1 MFKTIFKKFSSS
13 TNKKNIDPVL
23 HGHKNYEDK
32 LFKSIVGFSDIKQ
45 FLMRCIISKEQ
56 VHLLFTGPPATSKT
70 VFLLEMFRELSNSYF
85 IDSTATSGVGIVD
98 FLFSNPNTKFLLI
111 DEIDKLTKKD
121 QTVLYNLMET
131 GILTEMK
138 AEKTKGF
145 RQQKMNIKIFAT
157 CNELTKLT
165 QPLKSRFMKLELPEY
180 TWEEFLTISN
190 NLIKSRYKY
199 LDERVSTRIAEVVWN
214 DINTKDIRD
223 VLQIARLTR
232 NLEDIEVIA
241 HTLMKYKPKY

>member
-1 MFKTIFKKFSSS
+1 LFKTIFKKFSSS
-13 TNKKNIDPVL
+13 TNKKN
-23 HGHKNYEDK
+23 GNKNYEDK
-32 LFKSIVGFSDIKQ
+32 LFNSIVGFADIKK

-56 VHLLFTGPPATSKT
+56 VHILFTGPPATSKT
-70 VFLLEMFRELSNSYF
+70 VFLLEMFKELSNSYF
-85 IDSTATSGVGIVD
+85 IDSTSTSGVGIVD
-98 FLFSNPNTKFLLI
+98 FLFSNPTTKFLLI

-180 TWEEFLTISN
+180 TWEEFLTIST
-190 NLIKSRYKY
+190 NLIKSRYKH
-199 LDERVSTRIAEVVWN
+199 LGERISTKIAEVVWN
-214 DINTKDIRD
+214 DIHTKDIRD
-223 VLQIARLTR
+223 VLQIARLTL
-232 NLEDIEVIA
+232 NLEDIEDIA
-241 HTLMKYKPKY
+241 HTLMKYKPKN

>member
-1 MFKTIFKKFSSS
+1 MFKTIFKIFSSS

-131 GILTEMK
+131 GILIILFYWKLNECYGYLVLYTEK
-138 AEKTKGF
+138 KEIYG
-145 RQQKMNIKIFAT
+145 
-157 CNELTKLT
+157 
-165 QPLKSRFMKLELPEY
+165 
-180 TWEEFLTISN
+180 ISP
-190 NLIKSRYKY
+190 K
-199 LDERVSTRIAEVVWN
+199 DPMQVRV
-214 DINTKDIRD
+214 
-223 VLQIARLTR
+223 
-232 NLEDIEVIA
+232 
-241 HTLMKYKPKY
+241 